1 MNFKTF
7 AASRL
12 SLFVALFAGF
22 VIVAFALDLVIGNAS
37 DRDRVRVPIVLGG
50 LAVAWILTR
59 RAKTRNSRE

>member
-37 DRDRVRVPIVLGG
+37 DRVRVPIVLGG